1 MRASQM
7 TGVVALVAVGLTGC
21 SGSPGKVEID
31 KAAAAADKAVAA
43 PAYEKSPVG
52 WAGRGG
58 GTTGGAKGATVTV
71 STVAGLKKYATAKRP
86 FVIKVKGTIALAG
99 MQKIAS
105 NKTIIGIGVQGRI
118 TGGGLSLSG
127 VRNVVI
133 RNLTFTGSPDDAISV
148 QGSRN
153 VWIDHNDLSKAFDG
167 LTDVKRGSDYVTI
180 SWNRYHDHNKTAL
193 LGHSDSAGSLDK
205 GHLRATYVHNWFD
218 GTTQRHPRV
227 RFANP
232 VHVFNNYFNGNSGY
246 GVASTEGAGVLVERN
261 FFENVKRPTSTSEGS
276 SGPGNIRLLG
286 NYFLHSG
293 RAVKRNPAKVAAIPY
308 AYTPQ
313 TAKSVKATVTAGAGV
328 GHIG

>member
-7 TGVVALVAVGLTGC
+7 TGVVSLVAVALTGC
-21 SGSPGKVEID
+21 SSSPEKVEIH
-31 KAAAAADKAVAA
+31 KVAAAASK
-43 PAYEKSPVG
+43 KGPVG
-52 WAGRGG
+52 WASRGG
-58 GTTGGAKGATVTV
+58 GTTGGAKGVTVTV
-71 STVAGLKKYATAKRP
+71 STAAGLKKYATAKAP
-86 FVIKVKGTIALAG
+86 YVVSVKGTINLAG

-105 NKTIIGIGVQGRI
+105 NKTIIGIGTQGRI
-118 TGGGLSLSG
+118 TGGGFTLSG
-127 VRNVVI
+127 VRNVII
-133 RNLTFTGSPDDAISV
+133 RNLTFTGSSDDAVNV

-153 VWIDHNDLSKAFDG
+153 VWIDHNDLSKAYDG
-167 LTDVKRGSDYVTI
+167 LTDVKRGSDFITI
-180 SWNRYHDHNKTAL
+180 SWNHYHDHNKTAL
-193 LGHSDSAGSLDK
+193 LGHSDSAGSIDK

-261 FFENVKRPTSTSEGS
+261 FFENVKHPTSISEGS

-293 RAVKRNPAKVAAIPY
+293 RPVKRNPAMVAAIPY
-308 AYTPQ
+308 PYTPQ
-313 TAKSVKATVTAGAGV
+313 SAGSVKATVMAGAGV
-328 GHIG
+328 GHLG

>member
-7 TGVVALVAVGLTGC
+7 TGVVALVAVGLAGC
-21 SGSPGKVEID
+21 SGSPGKVEIH
-31 KAAAAADKAVAA
+31 KAAAAADKVAA

-52 WAGRGG
+52 WASRGG

-86 FVIKVKGTIALAG
+86 FIIRVKGTIALAG
-99 MQKIAS
+99 MQKVAG
-105 NKTIIGIGVQGRI
+105 NKTIIGIGTLGRI
-118 TGGGLSLSG
+118 TGGGLTLSG

-133 RNLTFTGSPDDAISV
+133 RNLTFTGSPDDAINV

-153 VWIDHNDLSKAFDG
+153 VWIDHNDLSKAYDG

-180 SWNRYHDHNKTAL
+180 SWNHYHDHNKTAL
-193 LGHSDSAGSLDK
+193 LGHSDSTGSLDQ
-205 GHLRATYVHNWFD
+205 GHLRTTYVHNWFD

-232 VHVFNNYFNGNSGY
+232 VHVLNNYFNGNSGY

-276 SGPGNIRLLG
+276 SDPGNIRLLG

-293 RAVKRNPAKVAAIPY
+293 RAIKRNPAKVTAIPY

-328 GHIG
+328 GHLG